1 MPLVAWLV
9 ASLLLQS
16 QASQSSSLFS
26 LARTGSGYRVWSA
39 CRAVDSRETFLSIL
53 PRARGREVTDTR

>member
-26 LARTGSGYRVWSA
+26 LARTSSGYRVWSA

-53 PRARGREVTDTR
+53 PRARGREVTDAR